1 MEYIQENNNEKTT
14 RESGFN
20 ITLRDVVELIIANW
34 YWFAISVIVCVSTA
48 YLYTRTLV
56 PVYQRQAVMLV
67 KTGGK
72 TANSDISAMLELQ
85 GGVTGSGVEN
95 EMYILRSHQLV
106 REVVNRL
113 HLDVSYEEDG
123 FFRNTSLFAESP
135 VEVTFF
141 DPYHSFVSMNVTPL
155 DVKNYAIS
163 NFVVGG
169 KKLSING
176 NHAYGDTLQTEAGRM
191 IVNLK
196 PENLSTYIGKP
207 VLVKRMSP
215 EAATAIYKGGI
226 STSLA
231 GKGTT
236 MVQITCVGNNVS
248 RADAILSALINV
260 YNETIIEDKNRIA
273 VNTAK
278 FIDERIAVIG
288 KELGDV
294 EEELTDFKQRNRIIG
309 TEGNG
314 SQYLAESSRVK
325 GETLQMETELSIAQS
340 IKSYLMDVTRNNQ
353 LIPNVSGV
361 GDASVQSQITAYNE
375 LMLQRNHL
383 LAESGEKNPVVQ
395 AADKNLAEMRTVIS
409 GSMDNYI
416 KNLRLRLD
424 RTRAVEHQINTEIQ
438 AVPKQ
443 EKMALSI
450 IRQQSIKEALYTFL
464 LNKREENALQLA
476 VTEANIRVVESPFG
490 SNAPIAPHSTTFLLA
505 ALAVGLAI
513 PLGIQVLLMLWNTSV
528 RGRKD
533 IEDYTTIPVLGE
545 IPSRKEEVADNSIV
559 VDEHKNDLIS
569 EAFRLLR
576 SNINFVAKDARVIMF
591 TSTMP
596 GEGKSFVS
604 RNLAVALAIAGKKV
618 VLVDTDL
625 RKRTQGK
632 LVGVKH
638 KEGLSTYLSGLH
650 DNIDN
655 ILDKGLIHPAVDMLL
670 VGPVPP
676 NPSELLMSDRLEK
689 LVDELKK
696 KYDYIILDNVP
707 AQVVADATIVNRV
720 AELTLYVVRDGKLD
734 RRYLPELERLHQE
747 GKFKHL
753 CIVLNDSHI
762 EKKKYGYGYGYSYGY
777 GYGYGDGY
785 YSETNKKNKK

>member
-34 YWFAISVIVCVSTA
+34 YWFAISVIVCVSAA

-191 IVNLK
+191 VVNLK

-632 LVGVKH
+632 LAGVKH

-676 NPSELLMSDRLEK
+676 NPSELLMSNRLEK
-689 LVDELKK
+689 LVDELK
-696 KYDYIILDNVP
+696 
-707 AQVVADATIVNRV
+707 
-720 AELTLYVVRDGKLD
+720 
-734 RRYLPELERLHQE
+734 
-747 GKFKHL
+747 
-753 CIVLNDSHI
+753 
-762 EKKKYGYGYGYSYGY
+762 
-777 GYGYGDGY
+777 
-785 YSETNKKNKK
+785 

>member
-1 MEYIQENNNEKTT
+1 MEYTQENNEKTVK
-14 RESGFN
+14 ESGFN
-20 ITLRDVVELIIANW
+20 INLRDIIELIIANW
-34 YWFAISVIVCVSTA
+34 YWFALSVFICVSAA

-72 TANSDISAMLELQ
+72 NANSDISAMLELQ
-85 GGVTGSGVEN
+85 GGITGSGVEN
-95 EMYILRSHQLV
+95 EMFILRSHQLV
-106 REVVNRL
+106 REIVNRL
-113 HLDVSYEEDG
+113 HLDVSYEKEG
-123 FFRNTSLFAESP
+123 FFRNTSLYAESP
-135 VEVTFF
+135 VEVNFI
-141 DPYHSFVSMNVTPL
+141 DPYHDYYRTKVTPL
-155 DVKNYAIS
+155 DVKNYTILGE
-163 NFVVGG
+163 NY
-169 KKLSING
+169 
-176 NHAYGDTLQTEAGRM
+176 AYGDTIQTEAGRM
-191 IVNLK
+191 VVNLK
-196 PENLSTYIGKP
+196 PENLSIYIGKP
-207 VLVKRMSP
+207 ILVTRISP
-215 EAATAIYKGGI
+215 ETAAAIYKGGI

-236 MVQITCVGNNVS
+236 MVQITCTGDNVS
-248 RADAILSALINV
+248 RADAILNALINV

-309 TEGNG
+309 SEGNG
-314 SQYLAESSRVK
+314 TQFLAESSRMK
-325 GETLQMETELSIAQS
+325 TENLQMETELSIAQS
-340 IKSYLMDVTRNNQ
+340 IKSYLLDATRNNQ

-383 LAESGEKNPVVQ
+383 LAESGAKNPVVQ
-395 AADKNLAEMRTVIS
+395 TADKNLAEMRTVIS

-416 KNLRLRLD
+416 KNLHLRLEK
-424 RTRAVEHQINTEIQ
+424 TRAVERQINSEIQ

-505 ALAVGLAI
+505 ALVVGLAI
-513 PLGIQVLLMLWNTSV
+513 PLGIQILVMLWNTSV

-533 IEDYTTIPVLGE
+533 IEDYTTIPLLGE
-545 IPSRKEEVADNSIV
+545 IPSRKEDTADDSIV
-559 VDEHKNDLIS
+559 VDDKKNDIIS
-569 EAFRLLR
+569 ESFRLLR
-576 SNINFVAKDARVIMF
+576 ANINFVAKDARVLMF

-604 RNLAVALAIAGKKV
+604 RNLAVAIAIAGKKV
-618 VLVDTDL
+618 VLVDTDM
-625 RKRTQGK
+625 RKRTQSK
-632 LVGVKH
+632 LAGIKH
-638 KEGLSTYLSGLH
+638 KDGLSTYLSGQH
-650 DNIDN
+650 NDVES
-655 ILDKGLIHPAVDMLL
+655 ILDKGLIHSSVDSLF
-670 VGPVPP
+670 VGPIPP

-689 LVDELKK
+689 LIEELKK
-696 KYDYIILDNVP
+696 RYDYIILDNVP
-707 AQVVADATIVNRV
+707 AQVVADAAIVNRV
-720 AELTLYVVRDGKLD
+720 AELTLYVIRDGQLD
-734 RRYLPELERLHQE
+734 RRYLP
-747 GKFKHL
+747 
-753 CIVLNDSHI
+753 
-762 EKKKYGYGYGYSYGY
+762 
-777 GYGYGDGY
+777 
-785 YSETNKKNKK
+785 

>member
-1 MEYIQENNNEKTT
+1 
-14 RESGFN
+14 
-20 ITLRDVVELIIANW
+20 
-34 YWFAISVIVCVSTA
+34 
-48 YLYTRTLV
+48 
-56 PVYQRQAVMLV
+56 
-67 KTGGK
+67 
-72 TANSDISAMLELQ
+72 
-85 GGVTGSGVEN
+85 
-95 EMYILRSHQLV
+95 
-106 REVVNRL
+106 
-113 HLDVSYEEDG
+113 
-123 FFRNTSLFAESP
+123 
-135 VEVTFF
+135 
-141 DPYHSFVSMNVTPL
+141 
-155 DVKNYAIS
+155 
-163 NFVVGG
+163 
-169 KKLSING
+169 
-176 NHAYGDTLQTEAGRM
+176 
-191 IVNLK
+191 
-196 PENLSTYIGKP
+196 
-207 VLVKRMSP
+207 
-215 EAATAIYKGGI
+215 
-226 STSLA
+226 
-231 GKGTT
+231 
-236 MVQITCVGNNVS
+236 
-248 RADAILSALINV
+248 
-260 YNETIIEDKNRIA
+260 
-273 VNTAK
+273 
-278 FIDERIAVIG
+278 
-288 KELGDV
+288 
-294 EEELTDFKQRNRIIG
+294 
-309 TEGNG
+309 
-314 SQYLAESSRVK
+314 
-325 GETLQMETELSIAQS
+325 
-340 IKSYLMDVTRNNQ
+340 MDVTRNNQ

-720 AELTLYVVRDGKLD
+720 AELTLYVVRDGKTRSSLSSGIGTFASG
-734 RRYLPELERLHQE
+734 R
-747 GKFKHL
+747 
-753 CIVLNDSHI
+753 
-762 EKKKYGYGYGYSYGY
+762 
-777 GYGYGDGY
+777 
-785 YSETNKKNKK
+785 

>member
-1 MEYIQENNNEKTT
+1 MEYTQENNEKTVK
-14 RESGFN
+14 ESGLN
-20 ITLRDVVELIIANW
+20 INLRDIVELLIAKW
-34 YWFAISVIVCVSTA
+34 YWFALSVFICVSAA

-72 TANSDISAMLELQ
+72 NANSDISAMLELQ
-85 GGVTGSGVEN
+85 GGITGSGVEN
-95 EMYILRSHQLV
+95 EMFILRSHQLV

-113 HLDVSYEEDG
+113 HLDVSYEKEG
-123 FFRNTSLFAESP
+123 FFRNTSLYAESP
-135 VEVTFF
+135 VEVNFI
-141 DPYHSFVSMNVTPL
+141 DPYHAYYRTKVTPL
-155 DVKNYAIS
+155 DVKNYTIS
-163 NFVVGG
+163 D
-169 KKLSING
+169 KKY
-176 NHAYGDTLQTEAGRM
+176 AYGDTVQTEAGR
-191 IVNLK
+191 IVVNLK
-196 PENLSTYIGKP
+196 PENLSAYIGKP
-207 VLVKRMSP
+207 VSVTRISP
-215 EAATAIYKGGI
+215 ETAAAIYKGGI

-236 MVQITCVGNNVS
+236 MVQITCTGDNVS
-248 RADAILSALINV
+248 RADAILNALINV

-309 TEGNG
+309 SEGNG
-314 SQYLAESSRVK
+314 SQFLAESSRMK
-325 GETLQMETELSIAQS
+325 TENLQMETELSIAQS
-340 IKSYLMDVTRNNQ
+340 IKSYLLDATRNNQ

-383 LAESGEKNPVVQ
+383 LAESGAKNPVVQ
-395 AADKNLAEMRTVIS
+395 TADKNLAEMRTVIS

-416 KNLRLRLD
+416 KNLRLRLEK
-424 RTRAVEHQINTEIQ
+424 TRAVERQINSEIQ

-490 SNAPIAPHSTTFLLA
+490 SNAPIAPHPATFLLA

-513 PLGIQVLLMLWNTSV
+513 PLGIQILTMLWNTTV
-528 RGRKD
+528 RGKKD
-533 IEDYTTIPVLGE
+533 IEDYTTIPLLGE
-545 IPSRKEEVADNSIV
+545 IPSRKEDMADDAIV
-559 VDEHKNDLIS
+559 VDDKKNDFIS
-569 EAFRLLR
+569 ESFRLLR
-576 SNINFVAKDARVIMF
+576 ANINFVAKDARVLMF

-604 RNLAVALAIAGKKV
+604 RNLAVAIAIAGKKV
-618 VLVDTDL
+618 VLVDTDM
-625 RKRTQGK
+625 RKRTQSK
-632 LVGVKH
+632 LAGIKH
-638 KEGLSTYLSGLH
+638 KDGLSTYLSGQH
-650 DNIDN
+650 NDIDC
-655 ILDKGLIHPAVDMLL
+655 ILDKGLIHPSVDSLF
-670 VGPVPP
+670 VGPIPP

-689 LVDELKK
+689 LIEELKK
-696 KYDYIILDNVP
+696 RYDYIILDNVP
-707 AQVVADATIVNRV
+707 AQFVADAAIVNRV
-720 AELTLYVVRDGKLD
+720 AELTLYVIRDGQLD
-734 RRYLPELERLHQE
+734 RRYLPELERLHKE
-747 GKFKHL
+747 GKFNHL

-777 GYGYGDGY
+777 GYKYEEY
-785 YSETNKKNKK
+785 K

>member
-1 MEYIQENNNEKTT
+1 MEYTQENKEKTAG
-14 RESGFN
+14 ESGFN

-34 YWFAISVIVCVSTA
+34 YWFAISVIVCVSAA

-155 DVKNYAIS
+155 DVKNYTIA
-163 NFVVGG
+163 NLVVGG

-395 AADKNLAEMRTVIS
+395 TADKNLAEMRTVIS

-545 IPSRKEEVADNSIV
+545 IPSRKEEVADNSIGW
-559 VDEHKNDLIS
+559 
-569 EAFRLLR
+569 AM
-576 SNINFVAKDARVIMF
+576 A
-591 TSTMP
+591 
-596 GEGKSFVS
+596 
-604 RNLAVALAIAGKKV
+604 
-618 VLVDTDL
+618 
-625 RKRTQGK
+625 
-632 LVGVKH
+632 
-638 KEGLSTYLSGLH
+638 
-650 DNIDN
+650 
-655 ILDKGLIHPAVDMLL
+655 
-670 VGPVPP
+670 
-676 NPSELLMSDRLEK
+676 
-689 LVDELKK
+689 
-696 KYDYIILDNVP
+696 
-707 AQVVADATIVNRV
+707 
-720 AELTLYVVRDGKLD
+720 
-734 RRYLPELERLHQE
+734 
-747 GKFKHL
+747 
-753 CIVLNDSHI
+753 C
-762 EKKKYGYGYGYSYGY
+762 
-777 GYGYGDGY
+777 
-785 YSETNKKNKK
+785 

>member
-1 MEYIQENNNEKTT
+1 
-14 RESGFN
+14 
-20 ITLRDVVELIIANW
+20 
-34 YWFAISVIVCVSTA
+34 
-48 YLYTRTLV
+48 
-56 PVYQRQAVMLV
+56 
-67 KTGGK
+67 
-72 TANSDISAMLELQ
+72 
-85 GGVTGSGVEN
+85 
-95 EMYILRSHQLV
+95 
-106 REVVNRL
+106 
-113 HLDVSYEEDG
+113 
-123 FFRNTSLFAESP
+123 
-135 VEVTFF
+135 
-141 DPYHSFVSMNVTPL
+141 
-155 DVKNYAIS
+155 
-163 NFVVGG
+163 
-169 KKLSING
+169 
-176 NHAYGDTLQTEAGRM
+176 
-191 IVNLK
+191 
-196 PENLSTYIGKP
+196 
-207 VLVKRMSP
+207 
-215 EAATAIYKGGI
+215 
-226 STSLA
+226 
-231 GKGTT
+231 
-236 MVQITCVGNNVS
+236 
-248 RADAILSALINV
+248 
-260 YNETIIEDKNRIA
+260 
-273 VNTAK
+273 
-278 FIDERIAVIG
+278 
-288 KELGDV
+288 
-294 EEELTDFKQRNRIIG
+294 
-309 TEGNG
+309 
-314 SQYLAESSRVK
+314 
-325 GETLQMETELSIAQS
+325 
-340 IKSYLMDVTRNNQ
+340 
-353 LIPNVSGV
+353 
-361 GDASVQSQITAYNE
+361 
-375 LMLQRNHL
+375 
-383 LAESGEKNPVVQ
+383 
-395 AADKNLAEMRTVIS
+395 
-409 GSMDNYI
+409 MDNYI

-632 LVGVKH
+632 LAGVKH

-676 NPSELLMSDRLEK
+676 NPSELLMSNRLEK

-696 KYDYIILDNVP
+696 NMII
-707 AQVVADATIVNRV
+707 
-720 AELTLYVVRDGKLD
+720 
-734 RRYLPELERLHQE
+734 
-747 GKFKHL
+747 
-753 CIVLNDSHI
+753 
-762 EKKKYGYGYGYSYGY
+762 
-777 GYGYGDGY
+777 
-785 YSETNKKNKK
+785 

>member
-1 MEYIQENNNEKTT
+1 
-14 RESGFN
+14 
-20 ITLRDVVELIIANW
+20 
-34 YWFAISVIVCVSTA
+34 
-48 YLYTRTLV
+48 
-56 PVYQRQAVMLV
+56 
-67 KTGGK
+67 
-72 TANSDISAMLELQ
+72 
-85 GGVTGSGVEN
+85 
-95 EMYILRSHQLV
+95 
-106 REVVNRL
+106 
-113 HLDVSYEEDG
+113 
-123 FFRNTSLFAESP
+123 
-135 VEVTFF
+135 
-141 DPYHSFVSMNVTPL
+141 MNVTPL

-191 IVNLK
+191 VVNLK

-632 LVGVKH
+632 LAGVKH

-676 NPSELLMSDRLEK
+676 NPSELLMSNRLEK
-689 LVDELKK
+689 LVDELK
-696 KYDYIILDNVP
+696 
-707 AQVVADATIVNRV
+707 
-720 AELTLYVVRDGKLD
+720 
-734 RRYLPELERLHQE
+734 
-747 GKFKHL
+747 
-753 CIVLNDSHI
+753 
-762 EKKKYGYGYGYSYGY
+762 
-777 GYGYGDGY
+777 
-785 YSETNKKNKK
+785 

>member
-34 YWFAISVIVCVSTA
+34 YWFAISVIVCVSAA

-191 IVNLK
+191 VVNLK

-632 LVGVKH
+632 LAGVKH

-650 DNIDN
+650 DI
-655 ILDKGLIHPAVDMLL
+655 
-670 VGPVPP
+670 
-676 NPSELLMSDRLEK
+676 
-689 LVDELKK
+689 
-696 KYDYIILDNVP
+696 
-707 AQVVADATIVNRV
+707 
-720 AELTLYVVRDGKLD
+720 
-734 RRYLPELERLHQE
+734 
-747 GKFKHL
+747 
-753 CIVLNDSHI
+753 
-762 EKKKYGYGYGYSYGY
+762 
-777 GYGYGDGY
+777 
-785 YSETNKKNKK
+785 

>member
-1 MEYIQENNNEKTT
+1 MEYTQENNEKTVK
-14 RESGFN
+14 ESGLN
-20 ITLRDVVELIIANW
+20 INLRDIVELLIAKW
-34 YWFAISVIVCVSTA
+34 YWFALSVFICVSAA

-85 GGVTGSGVEN
+85 GGITGSGVEN
-95 EMYILRSHQLV
+95 EMFILRSHQLV

-113 HLDVSYEEDG
+113 HLDVSYEKEG
-123 FFRNTSLFAESP
+123 FFRNTSLYAESP
-135 VEVTFF
+135 VEVNFI
-141 DPYHSFVSMNVTPL
+141 DPYHAYYRTKVTPL
-155 DVKNYAIS
+155 DVKNYIIS
-163 NFVVGG
+163 D
-169 KKLSING
+169 KKY
-176 NHAYGDTLQTEAGRM
+176 AYGDTVQTEAGR
-191 IVNLK
+191 IVVNLK
-196 PENLSTYIGKP
+196 PENLSAYIGK
-207 VLVKRMSP
+207 LVSVTRISP
-215 EAATAIYKGGI
+215 ETAAAIYKSGI

-236 MVQITCVGNNVS
+236 MVQITCTGDNVS
-248 RADAILSALINV
+248 RADAILNALINV

-309 TEGNG
+309 SEGNG
-314 SQYLAESSRVK
+314 SQFLAESSRMK
-325 GETLQMETELSIAQS
+325 TENLQMETELSIAQS
-340 IKSYLMDVTRNNQ
+340 IKSYLLDATRNNQ

-383 LAESGEKNPVVQ
+383 LAESGAKNPVVQ
-395 AADKNLAEMRTVIS
+395 TADKNLAEMRTVIS

-416 KNLRLRLD
+416 KNLRLRLEK
-424 RTRAVEHQINTEIQ
+424 TRAVERQINSEIQ

-490 SNAPIAPHSTTFLLA
+490 SNAPIAPHPATFLLA

-513 PLGIQVLLMLWNTSV
+513 PLGIQILTMLWNTSV

-533 IEDYTTIPVLGE
+533 IEDYTTIPLLGE
-545 IPSRKEEVADNSIV
+545 IPSRKEDMADDAIV
-559 VDEHKNDLIS
+559 VDDKKNDFIS
-569 EAFRLLR
+569 ESFRLLR
-576 SNINFVAKDARVIMF
+576 ANINFVAKDARVLMF

-604 RNLAVALAIAGKKV
+604 RNLAVAIAIAGKKV
-618 VLVDTDL
+618 VLVDTDM
-625 RKRTQGK
+625 RKRTQSK
-632 LVGVKH
+632 LAGIKH
-638 KEGLSTYLSGLH
+638 KDGLSTYLSGQH
-650 DNIDN
+650 NDVDS
-655 ILDKGLIHPAVDMLL
+655 ILDKGLIHPSVDSLF
-670 VGPVPP
+670 VGPIPP
-676 NPSELLMSDRLEK
+676 NPSELLMNERLEK
-689 LVDELKK
+689 LIEELKK
-696 KYDYIILDNVP
+696 RYDYIILDNVP
-707 AQVVADATIVNRV
+707 AQVVADAAIVNRV
-720 AELTLYVVRDGKLD
+720 AELTLYVIRDGQLD
-734 RRYLPELERLHQE
+734 RRYLPELERLHKE
-747 GKFKHL
+747 GKFNHL

-777 GYGYGDGY
+777 GYKYEEY
-785 YSETNKKNKK
+785 K

>member
-1 MEYIQENNNEKTT
+1 
-14 RESGFN
+14 
-20 ITLRDVVELIIANW
+20 
-34 YWFAISVIVCVSTA
+34 
-48 YLYTRTLV
+48 
-56 PVYQRQAVMLV
+56 
-67 KTGGK
+67 
-72 TANSDISAMLELQ
+72 
-85 GGVTGSGVEN
+85 
-95 EMYILRSHQLV
+95 
-106 REVVNRL
+106 
-113 HLDVSYEEDG
+113 
-123 FFRNTSLFAESP
+123 
-135 VEVTFF
+135 
-141 DPYHSFVSMNVTPL
+141 MNVTPL

-191 IVNLK
+191 VVNLK

-596 GEGKSFVS
+596 GEGKSFCVS
-604 RNLAVALAIAGKKV
+604 KPGGSIGNS
-618 VLVDTDL
+618 
-625 RKRTQGK
+625 RK
-632 LVGVKH
+632 
-638 KEGLSTYLSGLH
+638 ESG
-650 DNIDN
+650 I
-655 ILDKGLIHPAVDMLL
+655 G
-670 VGPVPP
+670 
-676 NPSELLMSDRLEK
+676 
-689 LVDELKK
+689 
-696 KYDYIILDNVP
+696 
-707 AQVVADATIVNRV
+707 
-720 AELTLYVVRDGKLD
+720 
-734 RRYLPELERLHQE
+734 RY
-747 GKFKHL
+747 
-753 CIVLNDSHI
+753 
-762 EKKKYGYGYGYSYGY
+762 
-777 GYGYGDGY
+777 
-785 YSETNKKNKK
+785 

>member
-1 MEYIQENNNEKTT
+1 MEYTQENNEKTVK
-14 RESGFN
+14 ESGFN
-20 ITLRDVVELIIANW
+20 INLRDIVELIIANW
-34 YWFAISVIVCVSTA
+34 YWFALSVFICLSVA

-72 TANSDISAMLELQ
+72 NANSDISAMLELQ
-85 GGVTGSGVEN
+85 GGITGSGVEN
-95 EMYILRSHQLV
+95 EMFILRSHQLV

-113 HLDVSYEEDG
+113 HLDVSYEKDG
-123 FFRNTSLFAESP
+123 FFRNTSLYAESP
-135 VEVTFF
+135 VEVNFI
-141 DPYHSFVSMNVTPL
+141 DPYHAYYHTKVTPL
-155 DVKNYAIS
+155 DVKNYTIL
-163 NFVVGG
+163 GE
-169 KKLSING
+169 KY
-176 NHAYGDTLQTEAGRM
+176 AYGDTIQTEAGR
-191 IVNLK
+191 IVVNLK
-196 PENLSTYIGKP
+196 PENLSAYIGKP
-207 VLVKRMSP
+207 VSVTRISP
-215 EAATAIYKGGI
+215 ETAAAIYKGGI

-236 MVQITCVGNNVS
+236 MVQITCTGDNIS
-248 RADAILSALINV
+248 RADAILNALINV

-309 TEGNG
+309 SEGNG
-314 SQYLAESSRVK
+314 TQFLAESSRMK
-325 GETLQMETELSIAQS
+325 TETLQMETELSIAQS
-340 IKSYLMDVTRNNQ
+340 IKSYLLDATRNNQ

-383 LAESGEKNPVVQ
+383 LAESGAKNPVVQ
-395 AADKNLAEMRTVIS
+395 TTDKNLAEMRTVIS

-416 KNLRLRLD
+416 KNLHLRLEKA
-424 RTRAVEHQINTEIQ
+424 RAVERQINSEIQ

-490 SNAPIAPHSTTFLLA
+490 SNAPIAPHPTTFLLA
-505 ALAVGLAI
+505 AFVVGLAI
-513 PLGIQVLLMLWNTSV
+513 PLGIQILIMLWNTSV

-533 IEDYTTIPVLGE
+533 IEDYTTIPLLGE
-545 IPSRKEEVADNSIV
+545 IPSRKEDMADDAIV
-559 VDEHKNDLIS
+559 VDDKKNDLIS
-569 EAFRLLR
+569 ESFRLLR
-576 SNINFVAKDARVIMF
+576 ANINFVAKDVRVLMF

-604 RNLAVALAIAGKKV
+604 RNLAVAIAIAGKKV
-618 VLVDTDL
+618 VLVDTDM
-625 RKRTQGK
+625 RKRTQSK
-632 LVGVKH
+632 LAGIKH
-638 KEGLSTYLSGLH
+638 KDGLSTYLSGQH
-650 DNIDN
+650 NDVDS
-655 ILDKGLIHPAVDMLL
+655 ILDKGLIHPSVDSLF
-670 VGPVPP
+670 VGPIPP

-689 LVDELKK
+689 LIEELKK
-696 KYDYIILDNVP
+696 RYDYIILDNVP
-707 AQVVADATIVNRV
+707 AQVVADAAIVNRV
-720 AELTLYVVRDGKLD
+720 AELTLYVIRDGQLD
-734 RRYLPELERLHQE
+734 RRYLPELERLHKE
-747 GKFKHL
+747 GKFNHL

-762 EKKKYGYGYGYSYGY
+762 EKKKYGYGYAYGY
-777 GYGYGDGY
+777 GYGYGYKYGEY
-785 YSETNKKNKK
+785 K

>member
-1 MEYIQENNNEKTT
+1 MEYTQENKEKTAG
-14 RESGFN
+14 ESGFN

-34 YWFAISVIVCVSTA
+34 YWFAISVIVCVSAA

-155 DVKNYAIS
+155 DVKNYTIS
-163 NFVVGG
+163 NLVVGG

-361 GDASVQSQITAYNE
+361 GDASVQNQITAYNE

-395 AADKNLAEMRTVIS
+395 TADKNLAEMRTVIS

-533 IEDYTTIPVLGE
+533 IEDYTTIPVLG
-545 IPSRKEEVADNSIV
+545 
-559 VDEHKNDLIS
+559 
-569 EAFRLLR
+569 
-576 SNINFVAKDARVIMF
+576 
-591 TSTMP
+591 
-596 GEGKSFVS
+596 
-604 RNLAVALAIAGKKV
+604 
-618 VLVDTDL
+618 
-625 RKRTQGK
+625 
-632 LVGVKH
+632 
-638 KEGLSTYLSGLH
+638 
-650 DNIDN
+650 
-655 ILDKGLIHPAVDMLL
+655 
-670 VGPVPP
+670 
-676 NPSELLMSDRLEK
+676 
-689 LVDELKK
+689 
-696 KYDYIILDNVP
+696 
-707 AQVVADATIVNRV
+707 
-720 AELTLYVVRDGKLD
+720 
-734 RRYLPELERLHQE
+734 
-747 GKFKHL
+747 
-753 CIVLNDSHI
+753 
-762 EKKKYGYGYGYSYGY
+762 
-777 GYGYGDGY
+777 
-785 YSETNKKNKK
+785 

>member
-1 MEYIQENNNEKTT
+1 MEYTQENNEKTVK
-14 RESGFN
+14 ESGLN
-20 ITLRDVVELIIANW
+20 INLRDIVELLIAKW
-34 YWFAISVIVCVSTA
+34 YWFALSVFICVSAA

-85 GGVTGSGVEN
+85 GGITGSGVEN
-95 EMYILRSHQLV
+95 EMFILRSHQLV

-113 HLDVSYEEDG
+113 HLDVSYEKEG
-123 FFRNTSLFAESP
+123 FFRNTSLYAESP
-135 VEVTFF
+135 VEVNFI
-141 DPYHSFVSMNVTPL
+141 DPYHAYYRTKVTPL
-155 DVKNYAIS
+155 DVKNYTIS
-163 NFVVGG
+163 D
-169 KKLSING
+169 KKY
-176 NHAYGDTLQTEAGRM
+176 AYGDTVQTEAGR
-191 IVNLK
+191 IVVNLK
-196 PENLSTYIGKP
+196 PENLSAYIGK
-207 VLVKRMSP
+207 LVSVTRISP
-215 EAATAIYKGGI
+215 ETAAAIYKSGI

-236 MVQITCVGNNVS
+236 MVQITCTGDNVS
-248 RADAILSALINV
+248 RADAILNALINV

-309 TEGNG
+309 SEGNG
-314 SQYLAESSRVK
+314 SQFLAESSRMK
-325 GETLQMETELSIAQS
+325 TENLQMETELSIAQS
-340 IKSYLMDVTRNNQ
+340 IKSYLLDATRNNQ

-383 LAESGEKNPVVQ
+383 LAESGAKNPVVQ
-395 AADKNLAEMRTVIS
+395 TADKNLAEMRTVIS

-416 KNLRLRLD
+416 KNLRLRLEK
-424 RTRAVEHQINTEIQ
+424 TRAVERQINSEIQ

-490 SNAPIAPHSTTFLLA
+490 SNAPIAPHPATFLLA

-513 PLGIQVLLMLWNTSV
+513 PLGIQILTMLWNTTV
-528 RGRKD
+528 RGKKD
-533 IEDYTTIPVLGE
+533 IEDYTTIPLLGE
-545 IPSRKEEVADNSIV
+545 IPSRKEDMADDAIV
-559 VDEHKNDLIS
+559 VDDKKNDFIS
-569 EAFRLLR
+569 ESFRLLR
-576 SNINFVAKDARVIMF
+576 ANINFVAKDARVLMF

-604 RNLAVALAIAGKKV
+604 RNLAVAIAIAGKKV
-618 VLVDTDL
+618 VLVDTDM
-625 RKRTQGK
+625 RKRTQSK
-632 LVGVKH
+632 LAGIKH
-638 KEGLSTYLSGLH
+638 KDGLSTYLSGQH
-650 DNIDN
+650 NDVDS
-655 ILDKGLIHPAVDMLL
+655 ILDKGLIHPSVDSLF
-670 VGPVPP
+670 VGPIPP

-689 LVDELKK
+689 LIEELKK
-696 KYDYIILDNVP
+696 RYDYIILDNVP
-707 AQVVADATIVNRV
+707 AQVVADAAIVNRV
-720 AELTLYVVRDGKLD
+720 AELTLYIIRDGQLD
-734 RRYLPELERLHQE
+734 RRYLPELERLHKE
-747 GKFKHL
+747 GKFNHL

-777 GYGYGDGY
+777 GYKYEEY
-785 YSETNKKNKK
+785 K

>member
-1 MEYIQENNNEKTT
+1 MEYTQENKEKTVG
-14 RESGFN
+14 EGGFN
-20 ITLRDVVELIIANW
+20 ITLRDVIELIIANW
-34 YWFAISVIVCVSTA
+34 YWFAISVIVCVSAA

-155 DVKNYAIS
+155 DVKNYTIS
-163 NFVVGG
+163 NLVVGG

-231 GKGTT
+231 GMGTT
-236 MVQITCVGNNVS
+236 MVQITCVGNNIS

-395 AADKNLAEMRTVIS
+395 TADKNLAEMRTVIS

-625 RKRTQGK
+625 R
-632 LVGVKH
+632 
-638 KEGLSTYLSGLH
+638 
-650 DNIDN
+650 
-655 ILDKGLIHPAVDMLL
+655 
-670 VGPVPP
+670 
-676 NPSELLMSDRLEK
+676 
-689 LVDELKK
+689 
-696 KYDYIILDNVP
+696 
-707 AQVVADATIVNRV
+707 
-720 AELTLYVVRDGKLD
+720 
-734 RRYLPELERLHQE
+734 
-747 GKFKHL
+747 
-753 CIVLNDSHI
+753 
-762 EKKKYGYGYGYSYGY
+762 
-777 GYGYGDGY
+777 
-785 YSETNKKNKK
+785 

>member
-34 YWFAISVIVCVSTA
+34 YWFAISVIICVSVA

-191 IVNLK
+191 VVNLK

-533 IEDYTTIPVLGE
+533 IEDYTTIPVLWQI
-545 IPSRKEEVADNSIV
+545 IP
-559 VDEHKNDLIS
+559 
-569 EAFRLLR
+569 
-576 SNINFVAKDARVIMF
+576 
-591 TSTMP
+591 
-596 GEGKSFVS
+596 
-604 RNLAVALAIAGKKV
+604 
-618 VLVDTDL
+618 
-625 RKRTQGK
+625 
-632 LVGVKH
+632 
-638 KEGLSTYLSGLH
+638 
-650 DNIDN
+650 
-655 ILDKGLIHPAVDMLL
+655 
-670 VGPVPP
+670 
-676 NPSELLMSDRLEK
+676 
-689 LVDELKK
+689 
-696 KYDYIILDNVP
+696 
-707 AQVVADATIVNRV
+707 
-720 AELTLYVVRDGKLD
+720 
-734 RRYLPELERLHQE
+734 
-747 GKFKHL
+747 
-753 CIVLNDSHI
+753 
-762 EKKKYGYGYGYSYGY
+762 
-777 GYGYGDGY
+777 
-785 YSETNKKNKK
+785 

>member
-1 MEYIQENNNEKTT
+1 MEYTQENKEKTAG
-14 RESGFN
+14 ESGFN

-34 YWFAISVIVCVSTA
+34 YWFAISVIVCVSAA

-155 DVKNYAIS
+155 DVKNYTIS
-163 NFVVGG
+163 NLVVGG

-395 AADKNLAEMRTVIS
+395 TADKNLAEMRTVIS

-545 IPSRKEEVADNSIV
+545 IPSRKEEVADDSIV

-576 SNINFVAKDARVIMF
+576 SNLNFVAKDARVIMF

-604 RNLAVALAIAGKKV
+604 
-618 VLVDTDL
+618 
-625 RKRTQGK
+625 K
-632 LVGVKH
+632 LGSGV
-638 KEGLSTYLSGLH
+638 
-650 DNIDN
+650 
-655 ILDKGLIHPAVDMLL
+655 
-670 VGPVPP
+670 
-676 NPSELLMSDRLEK
+676 
-689 LVDELKK
+689 
-696 KYDYIILDNVP
+696 
-707 AQVVADATIVNRV
+707 
-720 AELTLYVVRDGKLD
+720 
-734 RRYLPELERLHQE
+734 
-747 GKFKHL
+747 
-753 CIVLNDSHI
+753 
-762 EKKKYGYGYGYSYGY
+762 GYSRKESSIGRY
-777 GYGYGDGY
+777 
-785 YSETNKKNKK
+785 

>member
-34 YWFAISVIVCVSTA
+34 YWFAISVIICVSVA

-191 IVNLK
+191 VVNLK

-559 VDEHKNDLIS
+559 VDEHNHTGILCYK
-569 EAFRLLR
+569 
-576 SNINFVAKDARVIMF
+576 
-591 TSTMP
+591 
-596 GEGKSFVS
+596 
-604 RNLAVALAIAGKKV
+604 
-618 VLVDTDL
+618 
-625 RKRTQGK
+625 
-632 LVGVKH
+632 
-638 KEGLSTYLSGLH
+638 
-650 DNIDN
+650 ID
-655 ILDKGLIHPAVDMLL
+655 V
-670 VGPVPP
+670 
-676 NPSELLMSDRLEK
+676 
-689 LVDELKK
+689 
-696 KYDYIILDNVP
+696 
-707 AQVVADATIVNRV
+707 
-720 AELTLYVVRDGKLD
+720 
-734 RRYLPELERLHQE
+734 
-747 GKFKHL
+747 
-753 CIVLNDSHI
+753 
-762 EKKKYGYGYGYSYGY
+762 
-777 GYGYGDGY
+777 
-785 YSETNKKNKK
+785 

>member
-34 YWFAISVIVCVSTA
+34 YWFAISVIVCVSAA

-191 IVNLK
+191 VVNLK

-632 LVGVKH
+632 LAGVKH

-655 ILDKGLIHPAVDMLL
+655 ILA
-670 VGPVPP
+670 
-676 NPSELLMSDRLEK
+676 RL
-689 LVDELKK
+689 
-696 KYDYIILDNVP
+696 
-707 AQVVADATIVNRV
+707 
-720 AELTLYVVRDGKLD
+720 G
-734 RRYLPELERLHQE
+734 RLQ
-747 GKFKHL
+747 
-753 CIVLNDSHI
+753 
-762 EKKKYGYGYGYSYGY
+762 
-777 GYGYGDGY
+777 
-785 YSETNKKNKK
+785 

>member
-34 YWFAISVIVCVSTA
+34 YWFAISVIVCVSAA

-191 IVNLK
+191 VVNLK

-632 LVGVKH
+632 LAGVKH

-676 NPSELLMSDRLEK
+676 NPSELLMSNRLEK

-720 AELTLYVVRDGKLD
+720 AELTLYVVRDGNSIVVIFRNWNVCIRK
-734 RRYLPELERLHQE
+734 ENSSICA
-747 GKFKHL
+747 L
-753 CIVLNDSHI
+753 C
-762 EKKKYGYGYGYSYGY
+762 
-777 GYGYGDGY
+777 
-785 YSETNKKNKK
+785 

>member
-34 YWFAISVIVCVSTA
+34 YWFAISVIVCVSAA

-191 IVNLK
+191 VVNLK

-632 LVGVKH
+632 LAGVKH

-676 NPSELLMSDRLEK
+676 NPSELLMSNRLEK

-734 RRYLPELERLHQE
+734 RRYLPELERLHLE

>member
-1 MEYIQENNNEKTT
+1 MEYTQENNEKTVK
-14 RESGFN
+14 ESGFN
-20 ITLRDVVELIIANW
+20 INLRDIVELIIAKW
-34 YWFAISVIVCVSTA
+34 YWFALSVFICVSAA

-72 TANSDISAMLELQ
+72 NANSDISAMLELQ
-85 GGVTGSGVEN
+85 GGITGSGVEN
-95 EMYILRSHQLV
+95 EMFILRSHQLV

-113 HLDVSYEEDG
+113 HLDVSYEKEG
-123 FFRNTSLFAESP
+123 FFRNTSLYAESP
-135 VEVTFF
+135 VEVNFI
-141 DPYHSFVSMNVTPL
+141 DPYHDYYRTKVTPL
-155 DVKNYAIS
+155 DVKNYTIL
-163 NFVVGG
+163 G
-169 KKLSING
+169 KRY
-176 NHAYGDTLQTEAGRM
+176 AYGDTIQTEAGR
-191 IVNLK
+191 IVVNLK
-196 PENLSTYIGKP
+196 PENLSAYIGKP
-207 VLVKRMSP
+207 VSVTRISP
-215 EAATAIYKGGI
+215 ETAAAIYKGGI

-236 MVQITCVGNNVS
+236 MVQITCTGDNVS
-248 RADAILSALINV
+248 RADAILNALINV

-309 TEGNG
+309 SEGNG
-314 SQYLAESSRVK
+314 TQFLAESSRMK
-325 GETLQMETELSIAQS
+325 TENLQMETELSIAQS
-340 IKSYLMDVTRNNQ
+340 IKSYLLDATRNNQ

-383 LAESGEKNPVVQ
+383 LAESGAKNPVVQ
-395 AADKNLAEMRTVIS
+395 TADKNLAEMRTVIS

-416 KNLRLRLD
+416 KNLRLRLEK
-424 RTRAVEHQINTEIQ
+424 TRAVERQINSEIQ

-505 ALAVGLAI
+505 ALVVGLAI
-513 PLGIQVLLMLWNTSV
+513 PLGIQILTMLWNTSV

-533 IEDYTTIPVLGE
+533 IEDYTTIPLLGE
-545 IPSRKEEVADNSIV
+545 IPSRKEDMADDAIV
-559 VDEHKNDLIS
+559 VDDKKNDLIS
-569 EAFRLLR
+569 ESFRLLR
-576 SNINFVAKDARVIMF
+576 ANINFVAKDARVLMF

-604 RNLAVALAIAGKKV
+604 RNLAVAIAIAGKRV
-618 VLVDTDL
+618 VLVDTDM
-625 RKRTQGK
+625 RKRTQSK
-632 LVGVKH
+632 LAGIKH
-638 KEGLSTYLSGLH
+638 KDGLSTYLSGQH
-650 DNIDN
+650 NDVDS
-655 ILDKGLIHPAVDMLL
+655 ILDKGVIHPSVDSLF
-670 VGPVPP
+670 VGPIPP

-689 LVDELKK
+689 LIEELKK
-696 KYDYIILDNVP
+696 HYDYIILVNVP
-707 AQVVADATIVNRV
+707 AQVVAMP
-720 AELTLYVVRDGKLD
+720 LL
-734 RRYLPELERLHQE
+734 
-747 GKFKHL
+747 
-753 CIVLNDSHI
+753 
-762 EKKKYGYGYGYSYGY
+762 
-777 GYGYGDGY
+777 
-785 YSETNKKNKK
+785 

>member
-1 MEYIQENNNEKTT
+1 MEYTQENNEKTVK
-14 RESGFN
+14 ESGLN
-20 ITLRDVVELIIANW
+20 INLRDIVELLIAKW
-34 YWFAISVIVCVSTA
+34 YWFALSVFICVSAA

-85 GGVTGSGVEN
+85 GGITGSGVEN
-95 EMYILRSHQLV
+95 EMFILRSHQLV

-113 HLDVSYEEDG
+113 HLDVSYEKEG
-123 FFRNTSLFAESP
+123 FFRNTSLYAESP
-135 VEVTFF
+135 VEVNFI
-141 DPYHSFVSMNVTPL
+141 DPYHAYYRTKVTPL
-155 DVKNYAIS
+155 DVKNYTIS
-163 NFVVGG
+163 D
-169 KKLSING
+169 KKY
-176 NHAYGDTLQTEAGRM
+176 AYGDTVQTEAGR
-191 IVNLK
+191 IVVNLK
-196 PENLSTYIGKP
+196 PENLSAYIGKP
-207 VLVKRMSP
+207 VSVTRISP
-215 EAATAIYKGGI
+215 ETAAAIYKGGI

-236 MVQITCVGNNVS
+236 MVQITCTGDNVS
-248 RADAILSALINV
+248 RADAILNALINV

-309 TEGNG
+309 SEGNG
-314 SQYLAESSRVK
+314 SQFLAESSRMK
-325 GETLQMETELSIAQS
+325 TENLQMETELSIAQS
-340 IKSYLMDVTRNNQ
+340 IKSYLLDATRNNQ

-383 LAESGEKNPVVQ
+383 LAESGAKNPVVQ
-395 AADKNLAEMRTVIS
+395 TADKNLAEMRTVIS

-416 KNLRLRLD
+416 KNLRLRLEK
-424 RTRAVEHQINTEIQ
+424 TRAVERQINSEIQ

-490 SNAPIAPHSTTFLLA
+490 SNAPIAPHPATFLLA

-513 PLGIQVLLMLWNTSV
+513 PLGIQILTMLWNTSV

-533 IEDYTTIPVLGE
+533 IEDYTTIPLLGE
-545 IPSRKEEVADNSIV
+545 IPSRKEDMADDAIV
-559 VDEHKNDLIS
+559 VDDKKNDFIS
-569 EAFRLLR
+569 ESFRLLR
-576 SNINFVAKDARVIMF
+576 ANINFVAKDARVLMF

-604 RNLAVALAIAGKKV
+604 RNLAVAIAIAGKKV
-618 VLVDTDL
+618 VLVDTDM
-625 RKRTQGK
+625 RKRTQSK
-632 LVGVKH
+632 LAGIKH
-638 KEGLSTYLSGLH
+638 KDGLSTYLSGQH
-650 DNIDN
+650 NDVDS
-655 ILDKGLIHPAVDMLL
+655 ILDKGLIHPSVDSLF
-670 VGPVPP
+670 VGPIPP

-689 LVDELKK
+689 LIEELKK
-696 KYDYIILDNVP
+696 RYDYIILDNVP
-707 AQVVADATIVNRV
+707 AQVVADAAIVNRV
-720 AELTLYVVRDGKLD
+720 AELTLYVIRDGQLD
-734 RRYLPELERLHQE
+734 RRYLPELERLHKE
-747 GKFKHL
+747 GKFNHL

-777 GYGYGDGY
+777 GYKYEEY
-785 YSETNKKNKK
+785 K

>member
-1 MEYIQENNNEKTT
+1 MEYTQENNEKTVK
-14 RESGFN
+14 ESGFN
-20 ITLRDVVELIIANW
+20 INLRDIIELIIANW
-34 YWFAISVIVCVSTA
+34 YWFALSVFICVSAA

-72 TANSDISAMLELQ
+72 NANSDISAMLELQ
-85 GGVTGSGVEN
+85 GGITGSGVEN
-95 EMYILRSHQLV
+95 EMFILRSHQLV
-106 REVVNRL
+106 REIVNRL
-113 HLDVSYEEDG
+113 HLDVSYEKEG
-123 FFRNTSLFAESP
+123 FFRNTSLYAESP
-135 VEVTFF
+135 VEVNFI
-141 DPYHSFVSMNVTPL
+141 DPYHDYYRTKVTPL
-155 DVKNYAIS
+155 DVKNYTILGE
-163 NFVVGG
+163 NY
-169 KKLSING
+169 
-176 NHAYGDTLQTEAGRM
+176 AYGDTIQTEAGRM
-191 IVNLK
+191 VVNLK
-196 PENLSTYIGKP
+196 PENLSIYIGKP
-207 VLVKRMSP
+207 ILVTRISP
-215 EAATAIYKGGI
+215 ETAAAIYKGGI

-236 MVQITCVGNNVS
+236 MVQITCTGDNVS
-248 RADAILSALINV
+248 RADAILNALINV

-309 TEGNG
+309 SEGNG
-314 SQYLAESSRVK
+314 TQFLAESSRMK
-325 GETLQMETELSIAQS
+325 TENLQMETELSIAQS
-340 IKSYLMDVTRNNQ
+340 IKSYLLDATRNNQ

-383 LAESGEKNPVVQ
+383 LAESGAKNPVVQ
-395 AADKNLAEMRTVIS
+395 TADKNLAEMRTVIS

-416 KNLRLRLD
+416 KNLHLRLEK
-424 RTRAVEHQINTEIQ
+424 TRAVERQINSEIQ

-505 ALAVGLAI
+505 ALVVGLAI
-513 PLGIQVLLMLWNTSV
+513 PLGIQILVMLWNTSV

-533 IEDYTTIPVLGE
+533 IEDYTTIPLLGE
-545 IPSRKEEVADNSIV
+545 IPSRKEDTADDSIV
-559 VDEHKNDLIS
+559 VDDKKNDIIS
-569 EAFRLLR
+569 ESFRLLR
-576 SNINFVAKDARVIMF
+576 ANINFVAKDARVLMF

-604 RNLAVALAIAGKKV
+604 RNLAVAIAIAGKKV
-618 VLVDTDL
+618 VLVDTDM
-625 RKRTQGK
+625 RKRTQSK
-632 LVGVKH
+632 LAGIKH
-638 KEGLSTYLSGLH
+638 KDGLSTYLSGQH
-650 DNIDN
+650 NDVES
-655 ILDKGLIHPAVDMLL
+655 ILDKGLIHSSVDSLF
-670 VGPVPP
+670 VGPIPP

-689 LVDELKK
+689 LIEELKK
-696 KYDYIILDNVP
+696 RYDYIILDNVP
-707 AQVVADATIVNRV
+707 AQVVADAAIVNRV
-720 AELTLYVVRDGKLD
+720 AELTLYVIRDGQLD
-734 RRYLPELERLHQE
+734 RRYLPELERLHKE
-747 GKFKHL
+747 GKFNHL
-753 CIVLNDSHI
+753 CIILNDSHI
-762 EKKKYGYGYGYSYGY
+762 EKKKYGYGYGYGYKYGEY
-777 GYGYGDGY
+777 
-785 YSETNKKNKK
+785 K

>member
-34 YWFAISVIVCVSTA
+34 YWFAISVIVCVSAA

-191 IVNLK
+191 VVNLK

-632 LVGVKH
+632 LAGVKH
-638 KEGLSTYLSGLH
+638 KEGLIG
-650 DNIDN
+650 
-655 ILDKGLIHPAVDMLL
+655 
-670 VGPVPP
+670 
-676 NPSELLMSDRLEK
+676 
-689 LVDELKK
+689 
-696 KYDYIILDNVP
+696 
-707 AQVVADATIVNRV
+707 
-720 AELTLYVVRDGKLD
+720 
-734 RRYLPELERLHQE
+734 
-747 GKFKHL
+747 
-753 CIVLNDSHI
+753 
-762 EKKKYGYGYGYSYGY
+762 
-777 GYGYGDGY
+777 
-785 YSETNKKNKK
+785 